1 MEITTK
7 IPRQCEFDIAVDF
20 ETIMGAGNW
29 LLKEP
34 KEKYVPVVVPHAMV
48 KADSPVLKV
57 RVLNTTKEQVKIYV
71 NMHIAIAK

>member
-1 MEITTK
+1 
-7 IPRQCEFDIAVDF
+7 
-20 ETIMGAGNW
+20 MGAGNW
-29 LLKEP
+29 LLKES
-34 KEKYVPVVVPHAMV
+34 KDKYVPVVVPHAMV